1 MKSRADIRDHILIG
15 LSLVFL
21 FAYAVPIIWPTLD
34 AVIINSC
41 NAVQWLVWLVFGID
55 FVWRFFEANSKKTFL
70 RSNWLDL
77 LILVVPTLRAL
88 RLLRA
93 LSMASLASRR
103 VGRGAAFRA
112 GLGIRTG
119 TTTALVAIIAA
130 LAVTEAERGEGTIGS
145 FGDGLWWAITTM
157 TTVGYGDHYPV
168 TMLGR
173 VIGASLMF
181 FGIALLS
188 IVSASVASWIIEKL
202 DRTDETIAAEANEIA
217 ELRREIAGLRELLER
232 DR

>member
-1 MKSRADIRDHILIG
+1 MRSRSELRDRLLIG

-21 FAYAVPIIWPTLD
+21 VAYAVPIIWPALD
-34 AVIINSC
+34 SSIINFC
-41 NAVQWLVWLVFGID
+41 NLVQWLVWLVFGVD
-55 FVWRFFEANSKKTFL
+55 FIWRFSEAKSKKLFL

-77 LILVVPTLRAL
+77 LILAVPTLRAL

-93 LSMASLASRR
+93 LSMASLAGRR
-103 VGRGAAFRA
+103 IGRGAAFRA

-119 TTTALVAIIAA
+119 ATAALVAVIAA
-130 LAVTEAERGEGTIGS
+130 LAVTETERGDGTIEN

-157 TTVGYGDHYPV
+157 TTVGYGDHYPI
-168 TMLGR
+168 TLLGR
-173 VIGASLMF
+173 VIGAALMF

-188 IVSASVASWIIEKL
+188 IVTASFASWIIEKL
-202 DRTDETIAAEANEIA
+202 DRTDETIAAEVNEIA